1 MSDKKKF
8 PRTGF
13 GRLAGDMVRRYY
25 THDVARD
32 SAALTYY
39 LLFAIF
45 PLLIFISTLL
55 GLLELDGAYI
65 ASVLEPLLPADV
77 LNVLQSYLDY
87 VSANQSRQLLWFSLV
102 FSIWFPMRAAGCL
115 MHSVRKAFG
124 CGAPESM
131 WRSQLRIL
139 LFTVCLILS
148 IAITLVLVVVGRT
161 VLEFAGRI
169 ITVSEAFITAWSYLR
184 FVALALVMTVLLV
197 LLYMLSQGRRRPLR
211 EVLPGVGSTL
221 AAWLVLLFVSVV
233 VEYGTPRALA
243 FRDVCTILMAGI
255 AIPLAFQ
262 CLMQLRLMEHGGGLV
277 MIPLVAAFSS
287 DSAALF
293 AGMALGRHKL
303 APAVSPKKTV
313 EGSIGGLA
321 GGMLGI
327 VIFRI
332 VFFLVTEVQLNIAWC
347 VLLGLVGAVL
357 GQLGDLSFSAIKRE
371 CGVKDY
377 GRLLPGH
384 GGVLDRFD
392 SVIFASP
399 VVWLLIKSI
408 TLY

>member
-1 MSDKKKF
+1 
-8 PRTGF
+8 
-13 GRLAGDMVRRYY
+13 MVRRYY

-148 IAITLVLVVVGRT
+148 IAITLVLVVVGRRA
-161 VLEFAGRI
+161 LHFLSRI
-169 ITVSEAFITAWSYLR
+169 VPLSETFISVWGYLR
-184 FVALALVMTVLLV
+184 FIILGLVMAISLGILYQLALG
-197 LLYMLSQGRRRPLR
+197 QRRPLR
-211 EVLPGVGSTL
+211 EVLPGVGSSL
-221 AAWLVLLFVSVV
+221 AAWLLLSMAFSYYVENVAQYARLYGSIATVIVVLLWLYMS
-233 VEYGTPRALA
+233 GQ
-243 FRDVCTILMAGI
+243 ILVLGAE
-255 AIPLAFQ
+255 F
-262 CLMQLRLMEHGGGLV
+262 
-277 MIPLVAAFSS
+277 
-287 DSAALF
+287 SAALIDRETTT
-293 AGMALGRHKL
+293 APLGEEEDK
-303 APAVSPKKTV
+303 
-313 EGSIGGLA
+313 
-321 GGMLGI
+321 
-327 VIFRI
+327 
-332 VFFLVTEVQLNIAWC
+332 
-347 VLLGLVGAVL
+347 
-357 GQLGDLSFSAIKRE
+357 
-371 CGVKDY
+371 
-377 GRLLPGH
+377 
-384 GGVLDRFD
+384 
-392 SVIFASP
+392 
-399 VVWLLIKSI
+399 
-408 TLY
+408 